1 MALQELDNSNV
12 DTHLGKTSSYSGEY
26 NKELLVREPRS
37 SNREYLGINDDD
49 LPFQGCDVWNGYEVS
64 ALTNNGLPINAI
76 AKIVYSC
83 DSKYIVESK
92 SMKLYWNS
100 FNMTKMG
107 ESENE
112 VTNNIAKQAIEDL
125 GELLE
130 TGVSVHLYFPDAK
143 PEEKTIQDSDNF
155 NHLELS
161 ADDSVVYD
169 VYKETPELLEFEE
182 TLDGLS
188 EFKKY
193 KSNLLKSNCRVTSQP
208 DWGDIFITIKGN
220 KQPTVNSLLKYIV
233 SFRDENHFH
242 EEICECIYKRLWDL
256 CSPEELTV
264 TCLYVRRGGWDINPH
279 RISHEYL
286 YNNQLA
292 DVGIMFTKQSRQ

>member
-112 VTNNIAKQAIEDL
+112 VTNNIAKRAIEDL

-130 TGVSVHLYFPDAK
+130 TGVSVHLYFPDAT
-143 PEEKTIQDSDNF
+143 PNEETIHDSSNF
-155 NHLELS
+155 THLELS
-161 ADDSVVYD
+161 ADDNIVCD

-188 EFKKY
+188 EFKRY

-208 DWGDIFITIKGN
+208 DWGDVFITIKGN
-220 KQPTVNSLLKYIV
+220 KQPTVTSLLKYIV
-233 SFRDENHFH
+233 SFRNENHFH

-279 RISHEYL
+279 RVSHEYL

-292 DVGIMFTKQSRQ
+292 DVGVMFTKQPRQ

>member
-112 VTNNIAKQAIEDL
+112 VTNNIAKRAIEDL

-130 TGVSVHLYFPDAK
+130 TGVSVHLYFPDAT
-143 PEEKTIQDSDNF
+143 PNEETIHDSSNF
-155 NHLELS
+155 THLELS
-161 ADDSVVYD
+161 ADDNIVCD

-188 EFKKY
+188 EFKRY

-208 DWGDIFITIKGN
+208 DWGDVFITIKGN
-220 KQPTVNSLLKYIV
+220 KQPTVTSLLKYIV
-233 SFRDENHFH
+233 SFRNENH
-242 EEICECIYKRLWDL
+242 I
-256 CSPEELTV
+256 
-264 TCLYVRRGGWDINPH
+264 
-279 RISHEYL
+279 
-286 YNNQLA
+286 
-292 DVGIMFTKQSRQ
+292 